1 MPNDTTFSTAHDK
14 LLFTPGPLTTSRGVK
29 QAMLRDLGSRDAEF
43 ISLVKETRDELLRVG
58 RVSQALGYEAVL
70 MQGSGTFGIESVISS
85 VIPKDGKL
93 LVLVNGAYGER
104 ITAMAAVHGIATRAL
119 RFDEDEAVSVEA
131 AASAIAQERFTH
143 LAVVHCETTTGILNP
158 VMALGQLCTE
168 NGVSYFVDSM
178 SAFGAV
184 PLDVGAAGI
193 DYLVSSANKC
203 IEGVPGF
210 SFVLARREAL
220 LRAEG
225 QARTMSLDL
234 FAQWK
239 GLEQNGQFR
248 FTPPTHALLAF
259 RQALR
264 ELGAEGG
271 VEGRAA
277 RYARN
282 HQVLAAGMA
291 QLGFKEY
298 LRPDQ
303 QGPIITAYHYP
314 AHPKFRFQALY
325 EKLSDRGFVIY
336 PGKLTKVDCF
346 RIGTI
351 GRMFPGDVEALLGAM
366 EAVLVELGVLG
377 PPRRLE

>member
-1 MPNDTTFSTAHDK
+1 MSTPKTLPSAHDK
-14 LLFTPGPLTTSRGVK
+14 LLFTPGPLTTSRTVK
-29 QAMLRDLGSRDAEF
+29 QAMLRDLGSRDSEF
-43 ISLVKETRDELLRVG
+43 IALVRETRDELLALG
-58 RVSQALGYEAVL
+58 QVSQALGYEAVL
-70 MQGSGTFGIESVISS
+70 MQGSGTFGIESVLSS

-104 ITAMAAVHGIATRAL
+104 ITAMAAVHGLATRAL
-119 RFDEDEAVSVEA
+119 RFDENEPVSVSA
-131 AASAIAQERFTH
+131 AAAALGEERFTH
-143 LAVVHCETTTGILNP
+143 VAVVHCETTTGILNP
-158 VMALGQLCTE
+158 VVELGALCRAKGLT
-168 NGVSYFVDSM
+168 YFVDSM

-184 PLDVGAAGI
+184 PLDVRAAEI

-264 ELGAEGG
+264 ELHDEGG
-271 VEGRAA
+271 VAGRCA
-277 RYARN
+277 RYTRN

-291 QLGFKEY
+291 RLGFREY
-298 LRPDQ
+298 LTPEH

-314 AHPKFRFQALY
+314 EHPAFSFQELY
-325 EKLSDRGFVIY
+325 QRLSERGFVIY

-351 GRMFPGDVEALLGAM
+351 GRMFPGDVYALLGAM
-366 EAVLVELGVLG
+366 EAVLAELGVPSL
-377 PPRRLE
+377 PACS

>member
-1 MPNDTTFSTAHDK
+1 MSDAHPLSPAHDK
-14 LLFTPGPLTTSRGVK
+14 LLFTPGPLTTSATVK
-29 QAMLRDLGSRDAEF
+29 QAMLRDLGSRDSEF
-43 ISLVKETRDELLRVG
+43 ITLVREVRDELLAVG
-58 RVSQALGYEAVL
+58 EVSQALGYEAVL
-70 MQGSGTFGIESVISS
+70 MQGSGTFGIESVLSS

-104 ITAMAAVHGIATRAL
+104 IMAMAAVHGIATRAL
-119 RFDEDEAVSVEA
+119 RFEENQPVSVVA
-131 AASAIAQERFTH
+131 AAEALAQERFTH
-143 LAVVHCETTTGILNP
+143 VAVVHCETTTGILNP
-158 VMALGQLCTE
+158 VAELGALCRAQ
-168 NGVSYFVDSM
+168 GVSYFVDSM

-184 PLDVGAAGI
+184 PLDVRAAEI

-264 ELGAEGG
+264 ELRAEGG
-271 VEGRAA
+271 VAGRCT
-277 RYARN
+277 RYTRN
-282 HQVLAAGMA
+282 HEVLAAGMA
-291 QLGFKEY
+291 RLGFKEY
-298 LRPDQ
+298 LARAD

-314 AHPKFRFQALY
+314 EHPRFSFQRFYEALS
-325 EKLSDRGFVIY
+325 ERGFVIY
-336 PGKLTKVDCF
+336 PGKLTKIDCF
-346 RIGTI
+346 RVGTI
-351 GRMFPGDVEALLGAM
+351 GRMFPGDVHALLGAV
-366 EAVLVELGVLG
+366 EAVLAELGV
-377 PPRRLE
+377 RA